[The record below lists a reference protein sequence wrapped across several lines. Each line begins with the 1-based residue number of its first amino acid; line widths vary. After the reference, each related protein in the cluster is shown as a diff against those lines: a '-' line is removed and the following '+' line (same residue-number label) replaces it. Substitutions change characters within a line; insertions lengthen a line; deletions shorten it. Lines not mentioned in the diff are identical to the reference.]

1 MTNTS
6 KDFRP
11 LGLIGMS
18 SGTFDSYDGTKIY
31 YEVRGKGEP
40 IVFVYGIAC
49 LTNHWRY
56 QIDHFA
62 KNYQVISFDLR
73 GHHQSSIPK
82 DPLQLTLRAIGK
94 DLSYLLRTLGL
105 KQAHFVGHSF
115 GVPAMLAAYQD
126 SPAIFKSLA
135 FINGFSKNPIKG
147 MFGLDVVEPFFHF
160 VKAQFEQNPLL
171 WNSLWKAAVDNP
183 LSMWL
188 STLAGGF
195 NFRVTQFKDI
205 EIYAK
210 GVSQIPLEVFLPL
223 FEDMMRFQGDSI
235 AESISRPT
243 LVMSGEQDMVTP
255 QKFQRD
261 LHSRIAHSSL
271 ITIPYGSHCC
281 QLDFPDYVN
290 LKLEEF
296 LETATEASSI

>member
-1 MTNTS
+1 MS
-6 KDFRP
+6 KSNH
-11 LGLIGMS
+11 LGLIKMN
-18 SGTFDSYDGTKIY
+18 SGTFESHDGTKIY
-31 YEVRGKGEP
+31 YEVRGEGEP

-49 LTNHWRY
+49 LMNHWRY

-62 KNYQVISFDLR
+62 KSHQVISFDLR
-73 GHHQSSIPK
+73 GHHQSAVPK
-82 DPLQLTLRAIGK
+82 DNEQLTLLAIGK
-94 DLSYLLRTLGL
+94 DLSFLLRTLGL

-115 GVPAMLAAYQD
+115 GVPAMLAAYQE

-160 VKAQFEQNPLL
+160 LKNQFEQNPLL

-183 LSMWL
+183 LSMWF

-210 GVSQIPLEVFLPL
+210 GVSQIPLGVFLPL
-223 FEDMMRFQGDSI
+223 FEDMMHFQGDAI
-235 AESISRPT
+235 AASVERPT
-243 LVMSGEQDMVTP
+243 LIMSGEQDMVTP
-255 QKFQRD
+255 QRFQKA
-261 LHSRIAHSSL
+261 LHAKIAGSSL
-271 ITIPYGSHCC
+271 VTIPYGSHCC

-296 LETATEASSI
+296 FQSTVTSA